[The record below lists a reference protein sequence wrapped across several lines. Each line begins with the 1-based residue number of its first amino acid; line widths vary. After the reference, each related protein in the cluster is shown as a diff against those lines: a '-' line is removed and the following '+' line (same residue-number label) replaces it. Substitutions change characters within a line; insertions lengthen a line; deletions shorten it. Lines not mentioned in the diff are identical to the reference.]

1 MLEFNHEDRNGV
13 SVITLG
19 GRLDALTANELR
31 PTIDELEQRRVP
43 FAIFDLHRLEMID
56 SSGVGAI
63 VSLFKRLRK
72 QGGDV
77 KIAALAGQP
86 KEIFRLLRLDRAFDI
101 FETLDLALER
111 CRR

>member
-1 MLEFNHEDRNGV
+1 MLQFSEEKRGDV
-13 SVITLG
+13 VVLILE

-31 PTIDELEQRRVP
+31 PTIDRLVEKQALKVVCHLRK
-43 FAIFDLHRLEMID
+43 LEMID

-72 QGGDV
+72 LGGDV
-77 KIAALAGQP
+77 YIAEIAGQP

-101 FETLDLALER
+101 FDKLDLAVAKFN
-111 CRR
+111 